1 MYEVMNNHI
10 MNKLLK
16 VRNININMCM
26 YNNRR
31 KVSCLK
37 IAKLNNP
44 ILKKPKP
51 IVFNR
56 HEKAVENYKHN
67 RNVESTVKNALRSLY
82 IVQTVS

>member
-1 MYEVMNNHI
+1 

-16 VRNININMCM
+16 VRNIMINMCM

-31 KVSCLK
+31 KVFRLK
-37 IAKLNNP
+37 IAKLNNL

-67 RNVESTVKNALRSLY
+67 TNVESTVKNVLCSLY
-82 IVQTVS
+82 IIQAVS